1 MNMPNLKALRPTV
14 RPAER
19 RTPHPRGSSD
29 SGLARLRDRLLR
41 HTLAETDNPLLKAG
55 LHRAA
60 AEAESLAWLTPAP
73 QLVLPVLFEEK
84 VRKARLYAIRQAELR
99 ESSREWRSLSE

>member
-1 MNMPNLKALRPTV
+1 MKMPNPKALRPTV
-14 RPAER
+14 RPADR
-19 RTPHPRGSSD
+19 RGTRSRGSSD

-41 HTLAETDNPLLKAG
+41 HSLAETDNPVLKAG

-84 VRKARLYAIRQAELR
+84 VRQARLYAIRQAVLR
-99 ESSREWRSLSE
+99 ENSREWLTLSE